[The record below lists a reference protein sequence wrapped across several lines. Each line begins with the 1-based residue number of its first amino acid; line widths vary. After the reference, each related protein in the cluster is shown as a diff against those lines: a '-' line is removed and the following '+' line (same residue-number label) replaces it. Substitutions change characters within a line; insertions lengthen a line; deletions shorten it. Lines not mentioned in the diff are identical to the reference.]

1 MAGKDKGI
9 LESQQR
15 AILCAAYALE
25 KKALNVRLLD
35 VRGKSTLTD
44 FLLIVSGRS
53 DRQVQAVAEAVRL
66 GLKKEHETL
75 PLAVE
80 GMNEGRWVLLDYGD
94 VMVHVF
100 QEPVRDFYDLD
111 GLWSEAAE
119 VPIPEQY
126 HWEKAAGGR

>member
-1 MAGKDKGI
+1 MQAQD
-9 LESQQR
+9 R

-25 KKALNVRLLD
+25 KKAFNVRLLK
-35 VRGKSTLTD
+35 VEGISSLTD
-44 FLLIVSGRS
+44 YLIIASGRS
-53 DRQVQAVAEAVRL
+53 DRQVQSVAESVRM
-66 GLKKEHETL
+66 GLKNDHETN

-111 GLWSEAAE
+111 GLWSDAPELT
-119 VPIPEQY
+119 IPEEY
-126 HWEKAAGGR
+126 HWEKKAGAQ